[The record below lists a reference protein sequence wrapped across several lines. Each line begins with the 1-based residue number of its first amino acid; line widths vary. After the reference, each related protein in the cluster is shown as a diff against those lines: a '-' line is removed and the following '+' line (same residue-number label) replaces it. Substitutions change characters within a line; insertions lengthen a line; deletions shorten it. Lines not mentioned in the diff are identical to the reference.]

1 MRVFHAC
8 TELRVHFVGDGHHL
22 DDGHFLELSQQ
33 RSTLHGSNQL
43 VVRQVRTP
51 QQLPNSPT
59 RALTAASPLSYSHRG
74 RGRTQP
80 SRPSG
85 VATVTA
91 VRSARRCP
99 AAERIGHL
107 RGSYQH
113 FSSPVGPTIAHT
125 TKCTVLWPTVAQENG
140 LRNRQR
146 VQNCGARLR
155 FLVLDQ
161 NGRGVHHFA
170 TICRPS
176 GVSRAVAFLL
186 GSWAPTA
193 VPRERALLVRPRVRS
208 LLLRTHC
215 DECVS
220 HEHRACKRRH
230 EDVSKKGGSQKLV
243 TRSSNITSPRQPD
256 THCAQF
262 SHADCVSRGFVAR

>member
-1 MRVFHAC
+1 MPRRLLPLCLTLIVAVEERSHPGRA
-8 TELRVHFVGDGHHL
+8 V
-22 DDGHFLELSQQ
+22 SQ
-33 RSTLHGSNQL
+33 RSRQYGRLD
-43 VVRQVRTP
+43 VVT
-51 QQLPNSPT
+51 QQND
-59 RALTAASPLSYSHRG
+59 
-74 RGRTQP
+74 
-80 SRPSG
+80 
-85 VATVTA
+85 
-91 VRSARRCP
+91 
-99 AAERIGHL
+99 GHL

-113 FSSPVGPTIAHT
+113 FSSPVGPTLAHT

-146 VQNCGARLR
+146 VQNCGAHLR

-176 GVSRAVAFLL
+176 RVSLIVSFLC

-193 VPRERALLVRPRVRS
+193 VPRVRALLVRPRVRS
-208 LLLRTHC
+208 LLLRAHC

-220 HEHRACKRRH
+220 HEHRAWERRH
-230 EDVSKKGGSQKLV
+230 EAVSKKGGSQKLV

-256 THCAQF
+256 IHCAQF

>member
-8 TELRVHFVGDGHHL
+8 TELWVHFVGNGHHL

-43 VVRQVRTP
+43 VVRQARTP

-91 VRSARRCP
+91 VRSARRCHP
-99 AAERIGHL
+99 AERIGHL

-113 FSSPVGPTIAHT
+113 CSSPVGPTIAHT
-125 TKCTVLWPTVAQENG
+125 TKFTVLWPTVAQENG

-155 FLVLDQ
+155 FHRARSKWR
-161 NGRGVHHFA
+161 NFA

-176 GVSRAVAFLL
+176 GVSRAASFLFYSRLL
-186 GSWAPTA
+186 GADCRTPCAGTVSTPSCSFPAHT
-193 VPRERALLVRPRVRS
+193 RP
-208 LLLRTHC
+208 LR
-215 DECVS
+215 
-220 HEHRACKRRH
+220 RAC
-230 EDVSKKGGSQKLV
+230 VV
-243 TRSSNITSPRQPD
+243 
-256 THCAQF
+256 HCKP
-262 SHADCVSRGFVAR
+262 